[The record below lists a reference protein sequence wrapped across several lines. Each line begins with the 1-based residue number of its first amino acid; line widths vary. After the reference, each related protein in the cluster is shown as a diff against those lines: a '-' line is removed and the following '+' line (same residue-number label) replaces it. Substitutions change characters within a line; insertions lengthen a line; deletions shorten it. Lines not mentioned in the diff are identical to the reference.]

1 VFIMGP
7 HRSGTTVFYR
17 ALLESGAF
25 NGVTAYHVVYR
36 DRLLDLRETGRE
48 EQARGALAAHLAALG
63 PTRQYDESPV
73 GPDVP
78 EEYGHALQHQ
88 GRRPRLRRRN
98 LPSFLRL
105 CRSLQLLQDPERPL
119 LLKNPFD
126 TAHFI
131 EITRMLPHARFVFMH
146 RNPVEVIDS
155 QVRAI
160 RATLA
165 EKNEY
170 EALIIEWYR
179 KAWESPLR
187 LAVAR
192 RLYGPG
198 SRWLVHQVR
207 WNLARLCRYLVLNV
221 DRLGDAAVHVR
232 YTDLCA
238 RPDEVVGSVLDFCRV
253 GGVRGPSV
261 GALVRRR
268 SVVRDPDVLRYE
280 RAINLQTAAYR
291 DRFGV

>member
-1 VFIMGP
+1 MI
-7 HRSGTTVFYR
+7 
-17 ALLESGAF
+17 
-25 NGVTAYHVVYR
+25 
-36 DRLLDLRETGRE
+36 
-48 EQARGALAAHLAALG
+48 
-63 PTRQYDESPV
+63 
-73 GPDVP
+73 
-78 EEYGHALQHQ
+78 
-88 GRRPRLRRRN
+88 
-98 LPSFLRL
+98 
-105 CRSLQLLQDPERPL
+105 
-119 LLKNPFD
+119 
-126 TAHFI
+126 
-131 EITRMLPHARFVFMH
+131 
-146 RNPVEVIDS
+146 
-155 QVRAI
+155 
-160 RATLA
+160 ATLT

-221 DRLGDAAVHVR
+221 DRLGDAAVHVK

-253 GGVRGPSV
+253 GGVRGPSIA
-261 GALVRRR
+261 ALVRPR